1 MAYMDVKKFFISPD
15 VSIREAIRQLDETAK
30 KLLLVVEDGKLVGVV
45 TDGDIRRWILK
56 NQDLSQAINFVMN
69 SSPISITKSE
79 VGQAFNIMKEKGI
92 EGLPLLDENKQ
103 VLDILFWNELG
114 SMEGEKPVKKEVPV
128 VIMAGGKGSRL
139 YPYTKII
146 PKPLIPIGDT
156 PIVER
161 IMNQMISFGF
171 IDFYLTVNYRKE
183 LIKAYFNDDNRYH
196 LSFVEEKEPL
206 GTAGALT
213 LLKDKIT
220 GSFFVSNCDI
230 LVDVNYE
237 KLLYHHNKSQ
247 NQITVI
253 TAMKNYE
260 IPYGVVSLDDGGRI
274 QALNEK
280 PNYEFLVSTGL
291 YVLERDVLDLIP
303 EDIPFDMP
311 DLIRL
316 CLKNGNQV
324 GAYPVMDSTWL
335 DMGEFS
341 EMKKMAERMKV

>member
-1 MAYMDVKKFFISPD
+1 MDVKKFSISPD
-15 VSIREAIRQLDETAK
+15 DSIRTAIRQLDETAK
-30 KLLLVVEDGKLVGVV
+30 KLLVVVRNDKLVGVI

-56 NQDLSQAINFVMN
+56 NENLSMAVSRIMN
-69 SSPISITKSE
+69 TSPIVITRSE
-79 VGQAFNIMKEKGI
+79 TPLALDIMKEKKI
-92 EGLPLLDENKQ
+92 EGLPLVNEHME
-103 VLDILFWNELG
+103 VVDILFWNELNT
-114 SMEGEKPVKKEVPV
+114 SEERITEGKKVPV

-161 IMNQMISFGF
+161 IMNQMMSYGF
-171 IDFYLTVNYRKE
+171 TEFYLTVNYRKE
-183 LIKAYFNDDNRYH
+183 LIKAYFNDDDRYH
-196 LSFVEEKEPL
+196 LNFIEEKEPL
-206 GTAGALT
+206 GTAGSLS

-220 GSFFVSNCDI
+220 DSFFVSNCDI

-237 KLLYHHNKSQ
+237 KLLDHHIKNE
-247 NQITVI
+247 NQITVV

-260 IPYGVVSLDDGGRI
+260 VPYGVVSLDEEGRI

-280 PNYEFLVSTGL
+280 PSYEFLVSTGL
-291 YVLERDVLDLIP
+291 YVLEKGTLNDLP
-303 EDIPFDMP
+303 EGVPFDMP

-316 CLKNGNQV
+316 CLQNGKKAGV
-324 GAYPVMDSTWL
+324 YPVMDSTWL

-341 EMKKMAERMKV
+341 EMRKMAERMKL

>member
-1 MAYMDVKKFFISPD
+1 MDVKKFFISPD

-30 KLLLVVEDGKLVGVV
+30 KLLLVVVDGKLAGVV

-56 NQDLSQAINFVMN
+56 NQDLSQAINFIMN
-69 SSPISITKSE
+69 SSPISITKAE
-79 VGQAFNIMKEKGI
+79 VGQAFTIMKEKGI
-92 EGLPLLDENKQ
+92 EGLPLVDENKQ

-114 SMEGEKPVKKEVPV
+114 SDEGEKSVKKEVPV

-161 IMNQMISFGF
+161 IMNQMISYGF
-171 IDFYLTVNYRKE
+171 TDFYLTVNYRKE

-196 LSFVEEKEPL
+196 LNFVEEKEPL

-213 LLKDKIT
+213 LLKDMIT

-237 KLLYHHNKSQ
+237 KLLYHHTKNQ

-316 CLKNGNQV
+316 CLKNGKQV